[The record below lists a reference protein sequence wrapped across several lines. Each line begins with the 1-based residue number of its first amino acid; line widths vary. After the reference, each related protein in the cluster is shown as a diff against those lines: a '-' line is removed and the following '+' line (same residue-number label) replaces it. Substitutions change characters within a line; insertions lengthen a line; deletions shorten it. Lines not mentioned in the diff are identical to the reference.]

1 MDTSK
6 SFEDELRAEVAK
18 IRAAYPWLEESTI
31 ERYAEQAIK
40 NKQENKTF

>member
-1 MDTSK
+1 MT
-6 SFEDELRAEVAK
+6 DELKAEMAK

-40 NKQENKTF
+40 HKYENN